1 MGDRRTSRYIPCF
14 FLSWLLNVVQLAS
27 VQHQRQAQV
36 TDEESE
42 DHLCIRSCTSRV
54 GASSSSSSPWH
65 RSKRWRSHGFVFR
78 RLFLRANRVGSM
90 VCIVSFFYIMF
101 PYLIFFKKDQVLIF
115 IELFFTYIHTWNE
128 HLSVLSSW
136 LVHQLYTFTK
146 LYFCCLVNCFYL
158 GQALLSKLMT

>member
-1 MGDRRTSRYIPCF
+1 MGDRRTSRYIPCCF

-54 GASSSSSSPWH
+54 GASSSSLSPWH

-78 RLFLRANRVGSM
+78 RLFLRANWVRSM
-90 VCIVSFFYIMF
+90 VCIGFCFVWGSTFPSFISCSLTLFSLKRIR
-101 PYLIFFKKDQVLIF
+101 FKFL
-115 IELFFTYIHTWNE
+115 LNYSLH
-128 HLSVLSSW
+128 
-136 LVHQLYTFTK
+136 TFTPGMTTFQCFPVG
-146 LYFCCLVNCFYL
+146 LSTSFIRSPNCTFVVW
-158 GQALLSKLMT
+158 